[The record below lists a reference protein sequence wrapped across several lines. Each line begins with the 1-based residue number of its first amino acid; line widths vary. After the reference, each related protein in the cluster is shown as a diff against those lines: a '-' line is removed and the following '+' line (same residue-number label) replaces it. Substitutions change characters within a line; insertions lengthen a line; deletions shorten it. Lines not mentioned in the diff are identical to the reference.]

1 MNIKVVGAKIKSLRE
16 QRNMTQ
22 EQLAEAVN
30 LSTNHISV
38 IERGV
43 KTPKLDTFVD
53 IANALGV
60 SADEILVDVIDK
72 STEITASILSQKL
85 QALPASE
92 QRKVL
97 SVIDTLLKNYKGRL
111 SSLIFFTKFYKVLQA
126 LHVKLILKN

>member
-1 MNIKVVGAKIKSLRE
+1 MNLGNKIRELR
-16 QRNMTQ
+16 RASHLTQ

-97 SVIDTLLKNYKGRL
+97 SVIDTLLK
-111 SSLIFFTKFYKVLQA
+111 
-126 LHVKLILKN
+126 

>member
-1 MNIKVVGAKIKSLRE
+1 M
-16 QRNMTQ
+16 
-22 EQLAEAVN
+22 
-30 LSTNHISV
+30 
-38 IERGV
+38 
-43 KTPKLDTFVD
+43 D

-97 SVIDTLLKNYKGRL
+97 SVIDTLLK
-111 SSLIFFTKFYKVLQA
+111 
-126 LHVKLILKN
+126 

>member
-16 QRNMTQ
+16 QCNMTQ

-97 SVIDTLLKNYKGRL
+97 SVIDTLLK
-111 SSLIFFTKFYKVLQA
+111 
-126 LHVKLILKN
+126 

>member
-1 MNIKVVGAKIKSLRE
+1 MQLELGNNIRQLR
-16 QRNMTQ
+16 RRDKRTQ

-97 SVIDTLLKNYKGRL
+97 SVIDTLLK
-111 SSLIFFTKFYKVLQA
+111 
-126 LHVKLILKN
+126 